1 MCFHNVLYR
10 RRPSPEHCE
19 TVRRFDS
26 SSGVPVMTL
35 TLATLTVKVRRQ
47 VANMN
52 TTTKAARLT
61 ITIPAPVLAL
71 SARVC
76 PRGPGGNVNYTVG
89 CTVSYIYGQFG
100 PWHLI
105 YSQ

>member
-1 MCFHNVLYR
+1 
-10 RRPSPEHCE
+10 
-19 TVRRFDS
+19 
-26 SSGVPVMTL
+26 MTL

-52 TTTKAARLT
+52 TRTKAAHLT
-61 ITIPAPVLAL
+61 ISIPPLLAL
-71 SARVC
+71 CARSR

-100 PWHLI
+100 P
-105 YSQ
+105 